1 MKKFIKNNV
10 KIISTIIVTVVLC
23 ISGTVYATTKYLSSD
38 VTYKDTTVE
47 NALDELYIERTIS
60 KTYDAAAGTSPND
73 TANAVGN
80 NFEKN
85 KKYLCFLQYTNDVN
99 NLSVKG
105 ADLIFYNY
113 DGGHLDYRYATEV
126 AYIKATSNV
135 VTFSISGA
143 RGIGVRCWKV

>member
-47 NALDELYIERTIS
+47 NALNELYIERTIN
-60 KTYDAAAGTSPND
+60 KKFDASAWTSSND
-73 TANAVGN
+73 NVNAVGN
-80 NFEKN
+80 DFEKN
-85 KKYLCFLQYTNDVN
+85 KKYLCFLQYGNDVN

-113 DGGHLDYRYATEV
+113 NGGYLDYKYAAEV
-126 AYIKATSNV
+126 AYIKATSNT

>member
-1 MKKFIKNNV
+1 MKN
-10 KIISTIIVTVVLC
+10 IIIGIIIGGIVFTLGVV
-23 ISGTVYATTKYLSSD
+23 IAATTISSKN
-38 VTYKDTTVE
+38 VTYQNTTVN

-60 KTYDAAAGTSPND
+60 KTYDASAWTSSND
-73 TANAVGN
+73 NVNAVGN
-80 NFEKN
+80 DFEKN
-85 KKYLCFLQYTNDVN
+85 KKYLCFLQYGNDVN

-113 DGGHLDYRYATEV
+113 NGGYLDYKYAAEV
-126 AYIKATSNV
+126 AYIKATSNT